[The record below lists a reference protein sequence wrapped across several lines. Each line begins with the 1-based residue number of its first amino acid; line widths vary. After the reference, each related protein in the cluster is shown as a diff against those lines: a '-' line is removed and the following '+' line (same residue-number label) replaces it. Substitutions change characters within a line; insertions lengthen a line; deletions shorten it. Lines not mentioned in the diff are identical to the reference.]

1 MFNKK
6 FPFYKQLDSTDC
18 GPTCLKMISKY
29 YGKELSHEYLRNITG
44 LTKEGVSVLSITTAA
59 EKIGL
64 ETLVANVDYD
74 TLINEAPLPCI
85 VYWRQR
91 HFIIVYKIE
100 KNIVYVADP
109 DYGLIKY
116 SKEDFI
122 KGWTG
127 NDFSTNGSNNGIL
140 ILFEPTKTFFEKNFE
155 TDKEAESFTTNII
168 SYLIPYKKYIYQ
180 IFIGFIIISFIQLSF
195 PFLTQSVI
203 DKGVYF
209 GNIHFIVI
217 VLIAQLILFI
227 TQSLVYV
234 VQNWLL
240 MYISS
245 RINLNISNEF
255 IQKLLR
261 LPIRFFDSSSQGE
274 ILQKL
279 QDTDRIEKY
288 IMSFPMTIF
297 SIFNLII
304 FSVILLYFNYIIFLT
319 FFLFSII
326 YIVWIILFLKKRKE
340 IEFKRFDWKFQ

>member
-127 NDFSTNGSNNGIL
+127 NDFST
-140 ILFEPTKTFFEKNFE
+140 
-155 TDKEAESFTTNII
+155 
-168 SYLIPYKKYIYQ
+168 
-180 IFIGFIIISFIQLSF
+180 
-195 PFLTQSVI
+195 V
-203 DKGVYF
+203 
-209 GNIHFIVI
+209 
-217 VLIAQLILFI
+217 
-227 TQSLVYV
+227 
-234 VQNWLL
+234 
-240 MYISS
+240 
-245 RINLNISNEF
+245 NLQ
-255 IQKLLR
+255 QKV
-261 LPIRFFDSSSQGE
+261 D
-274 ILQKL
+274 
-279 QDTDRIEKY
+279 
-288 IMSFPMTIF
+288 
-297 SIFNLII
+297 N
-304 FSVILLYFNYIIFLT
+304 
-319 FFLFSII
+319 
-326 YIVWIILFLKKRKE
+326 
-340 IEFKRFDWKFQ
+340 